1 MEIQARNMRV
11 PMVVLPHPIHLPL
24 WRVVEEVRYRDKVRD
39 NKDRVKDNVLAKVKG
54 NRDRVKDEDR
64 DRVKDNEDKVKDN
77 AEENEWEM
85 MNNKV

>member
-1 MEIQARNMRV
+1 
-11 PMVVLPHPIHLPL
+11 
-24 WRVVEEVRYRDKVRD
+24 VVEEVRYRDKVRD

-77 AEENEWEM
+77 AEENE
-85 MNNKV
+85 

>member
-39 NKDRVKDNVLAKVKG
+39 NKDRVKDKYRVRDNVLAKVK
-54 NRDRVKDEDR
+54 DEDTV
-64 DRVKDNEDKVKDN
+64 RVRHDEDKVKDN

>member
-11 PMVVLPHPIHLPL
+11 PMVVLPHPIHLLL
-24 WRVVEEVRYRDKVRD
+24 WQGVEEIVKDRD
-39 NKDRVKDNVLAKVKG
+39 NKDRVKDRDKVRDNVLAKD
-54 NRDRVKDEDR
+54 NRDKVKDRVR
-64 DRVKDNEDKVKDN
+64 DDEDKVKDN